1 MLDSSFNVV
10 TYGEVLWD
18 ILPTGAVPGGAP
30 MNVAYHLH
38 KTGQHPAL
46 ITRIG
51 SDDLGNSLKD
61 YFSNLGVCTD
71 YFQQDELLETGK
83 VFAHLLP
90 NNEVTYDIVSPSA
103 WDFIVEEDR
112 LVELV
117 RLSSYFIYGSLA
129 SRSKVSAQ
137 TMFKLLA
144 IAPIKVLDLNLRKPH
159 FERPLLEQLLQKA
172 DILKLNEAELD
183 FVTSWFAEY
192 YSIEERVQIIRK
204 QYGIQHIV
212 VTLGSKGAYMWM
224 NNQSWWHEGYVV
236 EVEDTIGSGD
246 AFLAGMISQ
255 MIAQETPDNILDYA
269 CKLGAFIAT
278 QKGACPEY

>member
-1 MLDSSFNVV
+1 MLNSSFNVV

-18 ILPTGAVPGGAP
+18 VLPTGHVPGGAP

-51 SDDLGNSLKD
+51 NDDLGTSLKD

-90 NNEVTYDIVSPSA
+90 NNEVAYDIVSPSA
-103 WDFIVEEDR
+103 WDFIVVEDR
-112 LVELV
+112 LIELV
-117 RLSSYFIYGSLA
+117 KQSSYFIYGSLA
-129 SRSKVSAQ
+129 SRSNVSAETLLQ
-137 TMFKLLA
+137 LLA

-159 FERPLLEQLLQKA
+159 FERPLLEQLLQTA
-172 DILKLNEAELD
+172 DILKLNEAELE

-192 YSIEERVQIIRK
+192 SSIEERVQIIRK
-204 QYGIQHIV
+204 QFGIQHIV

-255 MIAQETPDNILDYA
+255 MIAQETPDNILDFA

>member
-38 KTGQHPAL
+38 NTGQHPAL

-51 SDDLGNSLKD
+51 SDDLGSSLKD
-61 YFSNLGVCTD
+61 YFSNFGVCTD

-90 NNEVTYDIVSPSA
+90 NNEVAYDIVSPSA
-103 WDFIVEEDR
+103 WDFIVVEDR
-112 LVELV
+112 LIELV
-117 RLSSYFIYGSLA
+117 KQSSYFIYGSLA
-129 SRSKVSAQ
+129 SRSNVSAETLLQ
-137 TMFKLLA
+137 LLA

-159 FERPLLEQLLQKA
+159 IERPLLEQLLQTA
-172 DILKLNEAELD
+172 DILKLNEAELE

-192 YSIEERVQIIRK
+192 SSIEERVQIIRK
-204 QYGIQHIV
+204 QFGIQHIV

-255 MIAQETPDNILDYA
+255 MIAQETPDNILDFA

>member
-1 MLDSSFNVV
+1 VV

-18 ILPTGAVPGGAP
+18 ILPTGHVPGGAP

-117 RLSSYFIYGSLA
+117 RLSSYFVYGSLA

-192 YSIEERVQIIRK
+192 SSIEERVQIIRK

-255 MIAQETPDNILDYA
+255 MIAQETPDNILDFA

>member
-255 MIAQETPDNILDYA
+255 MIAQETPDNILDFA